1 MSVEFSLGI
10 IKTLGQKMQI
20 KKLIVGL
27 TFSFL
32 MGSGIVL
39 AADYEKGFQAF
50 QKGVYQVALAEW
62 VPLAE
67 QGDVDSQNTLAAMYK
82 LGLGVK
88 KNPEEA
94 VKWYRL
100 AAEQG
105 DAAGQYGLG
114 TMYAAGEGLLQDYN
128 VALKWFNLAAAQGDV
143 AAQFNLGLMYDNGH
157 GVLENDE
164 TAVEWYSLSATQGL
178 AEAQAHLGVMY
189 QYGNGIAKDM
199 DRAYVWYNISAYGG
213 NELGAKNKLILASDM
228 DDSQKTKLQGLS
240 NTCLASGYK
249 DC

>member
-67 QGDVDSQNTLAAMYK
+67 QGDIDSQNTLAAMYK

-94 VKWYRL
+94 VKWYQL
-100 AAEQG
+100 AA
-105 DAAGQYGLG
+105 GLG
-114 TMYAAGEGLLQDYN
+114 DSR
-128 VALKWFNLAAAQGDV
+128 AQLFTG
-143 AAQFNLGLMYDNGH
+143 FMYDFGQ
-157 GVLENDE
+157 GVPEDDQK
-164 TAVEWYSLSATQGL
+164 AIKWYQ
-178 AEAQAHLGVMY
+178 
-189 QYGNGIAKDM
+189 
-199 DRAYVWYNISAYGG
+199 
-213 NELGAKNKLILASDM
+213 
-228 DDSQKTKLQGLS
+228 
-240 NTCLASGYK
+240 LASGQGFKQAKKNIYNDNVFLK
-249 DC
+249 LN

>member
-1 MSVEFSLGI
+1 MSVEFKLGN

-20 KKLIVGL
+20 KKVIVGL
-27 TFSFL
+27 TLSL
-32 MGSGIVL
+32 LLGSGITV

-50 QKGVYQVALAEW
+50 QKGVYEVALAEW

-67 QGDVDSQNTLAAMYK
+67 QGDIDSQNTLAAIFK

-88 KNPEEA
+88 KNPEKA

-114 TMYAAGEGLLQDYN
+114 TMYAAGEGVPQDYN

-143 AAQFNLGLMYDNGH
+143 AAQFNLGLMYDNG
-157 GVLENDE
+157 
-164 TAVEWYSLSATQGL
+164 
-178 AEAQAHLGVMY
+178 
-189 QYGNGIAKDM
+189 IAKDM

-213 NELGAKNKLILASDM
+213 NELGAKNKQLLASDM
-228 DDSQKTKLQGLS
+228 DTSQKTKLQSLS
-240 NTCLASGYK
+240 NTCLASGYT

>member
-67 QGDVDSQNTLAAMYK
+67 QGDIDSQNTLAAMYK

-128 VALKWFNLAAAQGDV
+128 VALKWFNLAAALFFV
-143 AAQFNLGLMYDNGH
+143 YMPLL
-157 GVLENDE
+157 
-164 TAVEWYSLSATQGL
+164 
-178 AEAQAHLGVMY
+178 
-189 QYGNGIAKDM
+189 
-199 DRAYVWYNISAYGG
+199 
-213 NELGAKNKLILASDM
+213 
-228 DDSQKTKLQGLS
+228 
-240 NTCLASGYK
+240 
-249 DC
+249 

>member
-1 MSVEFSLGI
+1 
-10 IKTLGQKMQI
+10 MQI

-67 QGDVDSQNTLAAMYK
+67 QGDIDSQNTLAAMYK

-157 GVLENDE
+157 GGLENDE
-164 TAVEWYSLSATQGL
+164 TAVEWYTLSATQGL